1 MLSAPGR
8 LPGGL
13 GGRMNIAN
21 STGASVPRVD
31 RLRRSDEV
39 VVDER
44 LVERARSV
52 LVSLKFPL
60 VAIAVVYR
68 MTGRF
73 VVVDGERADAAG
85 REALR
90 VASDPVISAARSTI
104 RPVSWIGLG
113 SRVQRESLEAL
124 GFRFGVTVP
133 VHGPLGS
140 MVLVSVA
147 GRPFVGS
154 QESEAVPLKLREIG
168 TALLDGVRIGDEGA
182 QRQQPLSDLQRE
194 SIRQIARG
202 LPVHEVAR
210 LEGVSREA
218 VAKRIERAKDSLG
231 ARSIS
236 ELVARALLSGELGA
250 MRLDGL

>member
-1 MLSAPGR
+1 MKVMTAMGE
-8 LPGGL
+8 
-13 GGRMNIAN
+13 
-21 STGASVPRVD
+21 SVSRVD
-31 RLRRSDEV
+31 RRRRSDEV

-52 LVSLKFPL
+52 LVSLNFPL

-73 VVVDGERADAAG
+73 VVIDGARADASG

-90 VASDPVISAARSTI
+90 VASDPVISAARCTI
-104 RPVSWIGLG
+104 RPIPWIGLG

-168 TALLDGVRIGDEGA
+168 SALLDGVRIGDEGA
-182 QRQQPLSDLQRE
+182 QRQLRLSDLQRE
-194 SIRQIARG
+194 AIRMIARG

-210 LEGVSREA
+210 LEGVTDQA
-218 VAKRIERAKDSLG
+218 VTGRIERAKDALG

>member
-8 LPGGL
+8 FPGGL
-13 GGRMNIAN
+13 GGRMNIAT
-21 STGASVPRVD
+21 STGETAPRVD
-31 RLRRSDEV
+31 RRRRSDEV

-52 LVSLKFPL
+52 LASLKFPL
-60 VAIAVVYR
+60 VAVAVVYR

-73 VVVDGERADAAG
+73 VVIDGERADASG

-113 SRVQRESLEAL
+113 SRVQRDSLEAL

-182 QRQQPLSDLQRE
+182 HRQQPLSDLQRE
-194 SIRQIARG
+194 AIRMIARG
-202 LPVHEVAR
+202 HPLHDVAR
-210 LEGVSREA
+210 MEGVTRAA
-218 VAKRIERAKDSLG
+218 VKKRIERAKDSLG
-231 ARSIS
+231 ASS
-236 ELVARALLSGELGA
+236 LTELVARAMSSGELGA